1 MNKSCDL
8 CLGEMV
14 FEYYGELVLCSDCQD
29 DETPFSLFQKLIQ
42 RLQDAEKVVKDIS
55 FIVDQLLESKVGKF
69 DWYKGDEGQAILK
82 IKELIDNCQ
91 SN

>member
-1 MNKSCDL
+1 MKTEKILRNTPDTTKLSKYLMDL
-8 CLGEMV
+8 KRIE
-14 FEYYGELVLCSDCQD
+14 
-29 DETPFSLFQKLIQ
+29 
-42 RLQDAEKVVKDIS
+42 DIS